1 MNDSTGPERRV
12 GAPVEPGATYW
23 LRITEPPSSLVIA
36 FDTSS
41 SMGSVLPTVYQ
52 AIAGYARDVIPGQ
65 EVVNYLPFGEEL
77 LIDGWADD
85 PYVLLQA
92 INNYPRTASSSN
104 AEEAQLVALE
114 ALAGQPG
121 AKAIL
126 ILTDAESG
134 SFDRTAELW
143 SMFAGTRPR
152 IFAVHLA
159 ASSEPNSTQNWMQ
172 DWAAVNHGHYAYVY
186 TQGDVDVAFERAAA
200 SLRRPAIYGVSVEGT
215 APPPTPTPEP
225 TSTPEP
231 SPTPTPSPT
240 AQPTATIAP
249 TATAEPT
256 ATATP
261 APTEPGAL
269 SVVAPAPVTG
279 AESAPLAGDVS
290 VALIVDT
297 SGSMLQ
303 PLGDSSRADV
313 AKSALIHLVTDTLPP
328 GTGVSLR
335 AFGVVPDS
343 CDSRLVVP
351 RQPLDPSAMAAT
363 LQDLEVV
370 NLVKTPLG
378 DSLAAVAGDLGAA
391 PGPKIVVLVTDGEET
406 CGGDPP
412 AAIAALVATGI
423 DVRVNIVG
431 FALDDDTLRRQF
443 QEWARLGN
451 GQYIDA
457 VDAAE
462 LDAAIAQAVQPLYNV
477 IDSQGNIVASGQV
490 GGPALSLPA
499 GIYRVEVLT
508 QPTLIYEVVR
518 ITAGQEMQLVIG

>member
-1 MNDSTGPERRV
+1 M
-12 GAPVEPGATYW
+12 
-23 LRITEPPSSLVIA
+23 
-36 FDTSS
+36 
-41 SMGSVLPTVYQ
+41 
-52 AIAGYARDVIPGQ
+52 
-65 EVVNYLPFGEEL
+65 
-77 LIDGWADD
+77 
-85 PYVLLQA
+85 
-92 INNYPRTASSSN
+92 
-104 AEEAQLVALE
+104 
-114 ALAGQPG
+114 
-121 AKAIL
+121 
-126 ILTDAESG
+126 
-134 SFDRTAELW
+134 
-143 SMFAGTRPR
+143 
-152 IFAVHLA
+152 
-159 ASSEPNSTQNWMQ
+159 
-172 DWAAVNHGHYAYVY
+172 
-186 TQGDVDVAFERAAA
+186 
-200 SLRRPAIYGVSVEGT
+200 YGVSVEGT
-215 APPPTPTPEP
+215 APSSTPTPVP

-261 APTEPGAL
+261 ALTEPGAL
-269 SVVAPAPVTG
+269 RVVAPAPVTG

-303 PLGDSSRADV
+303 PLGESSRADV
-313 AKSALIHLVTDTLPP
+313 AKSALIDLVTDTLPP

-351 RQPLDPSAMAAT
+351 RQPLDPSAMAAK

-457 VDAAE
+457 VDATE